1 MTRNEILE
9 AINQTIVTND
19 KQGITA
25 ASLNNILTEIVNAT
39 PETDGLADDVIVRNI
54 KMPDENGN
62 FTDEDLAYNIET
74 YHLMTEGDHPL
85 VFPYGGVQDGSTVV
99 FELVGVTYRSIIT
112 ITLQEDGTIYFDY
125 PGIITQWTSPQL
137 VCDDSTALGVVTL
150 PQNYARYAIFDETPT
165 ESSFG
170 TAPVKYALEEEGTIK
185 IGFSSPCY
193 DYMEVYKE
201 PYVDEALPEVF
212 LTSGCIE
219 LGIPNYSFSNYN
231 AKIYASFE
239 KGLLIGGKWTAYSD
253 EKYYTPISIIK
264 NTEDQTYEITIYRN
278 GNFVVYSLNNEGATP
293 IISS

>member
-39 PETDGLADDVIVRNI
+39 PETDGLSDDAIVRTI

-74 YHLMTEGDHPL
+74 YHLMTEGNSI
-85 VFPYGGVQDGSTVV
+85 VFPFGGVPDDHTIV
-99 FELVGVTYRSIIT
+99 FEAIGETYRWLMSL
-112 ITLQEDGTIYFDY
+112 TLQEDGTFYANY
-125 PGIITQWTSPQL
+125 PGIINQWTSSQL
-137 VCDDSTALGVVTL
+137 VCDDSTVYGVCVF
-150 PQNYARYAIFDETPT
+150 PQNYARFAIFNETPGRSCDGT
-165 ESSFG
+165 SS
-170 TAPVKYALEEEGTIK
+170 VKYTLYDEETIK

-201 PYVDEALPEVF
+201 PYVDEAVPETF

-219 LGIPNYSFSNYN
+219 LGGPHYFN
-231 AKIYASFE
+231 ANAEIYASFE
-239 KGLLIGGKWTAYSD
+239 QGLLIGGKWTAFKD
-253 EKYYTPISIIK
+253 ENYYTPISIIK
-264 NTEDQTYEITIYRN
+264 NTENQTYEITIYEN
-278 GNFVVYSLNNEGATP
+278 GEFVVYSLNNEGRTSK
-293 IISS
+293 ISS